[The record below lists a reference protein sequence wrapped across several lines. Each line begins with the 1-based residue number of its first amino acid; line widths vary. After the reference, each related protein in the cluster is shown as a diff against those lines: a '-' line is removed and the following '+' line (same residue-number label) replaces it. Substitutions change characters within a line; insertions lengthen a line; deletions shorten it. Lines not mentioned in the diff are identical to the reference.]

1 MFTSLASPGLSGA
14 PVLVTGGRGYSVSGK
29 GPIDD
34 LPQGGK
40 QHLEDFVPPMRARA
54 ASDTV
59 TADQRQSV
67 GGRGWG
73 ASDES
78 PETVMIARALHDGET
93 ERRSA
98 LADEYAASSHPV
110 MDIWPDHA
118 LRARGGV
125 IDEIATPQFP
135 NLSIGFM

>member
-1 MFTSLASPGLSGA
+1 
-14 PVLVTGGRGYSVSGK
+14 VSGK
-29 GPIDD
+29 GQIDY

-40 QHLEDFVPPMRARA
+40 RYLEDFVPPMRARA
-54 ASDTV
+54 ASAIL

-78 PETVMIARALHDGET
+78 PETVMKARALHDGET

-98 LADEYAASSHPV
+98 LADEYAASSRPV

-118 LRARGGV
+118 LRARGSV